1 MAFIRKRGSSHQ
13 IIETYRAYGKVRQ
26 RVLANLGPYPLEGL
40 NLDGGAF
47 TRRRAYSF
55 SSFL

>member
-47 TRRRAYSF
+47 TRRRA
-55 SSFL
+55 